1 MRRIVWLSLLAG
13 TALSIGAA
21 AYALTSLQ
29 QREKHQAALATSAL
43 GSALFHDTS
52 LSATGTLACA
62 TCHRADYAFTQP
74 EAVPHLDGGRVGTRN
89 APSLLDLPYFQHYFW
104 DGREDHIERVAVA
117 AFTNRAEMAQPNMAA
132 VVDLLRRQPAY
143 RQRFQASFGDDNIDE
158 ARISR
163 AILAYLHSVANG
175 HSRYDAYAAGD
186 TSALT
191 ESERRGLAIFQ
202 GKADCAACHR
212 LDGTP
217 ATFTDNRFHHSNV
230 GLEQLAGHVKTTIAA
245 FQLAGHVKTTI
256 AAFQAKRQQG
266 VPLAELVLSDPEMA
280 ALGRF
285 AVDGHGDNLSAY
297 RTPTLRNVTRTAPY
311 MHDGSV
317 PSLDAAIQ
325 REIYYRSLTR
335 GTPITLTTQEQG
347 DLHAFLYALEDA
359 PLRNAQAPGAE

>member
-13 TALSIGAA
+13 TALTIGAA

-29 QREKHQAALATSAL
+29 EQEKHQAAVATSAL

-62 TCHRADYAFTQP
+62 TCHRADDAFTQP

-117 AFTNRAEMAQPNMAA
+117 AFTNRAEMAQPDMTA
-132 VVDLLRRQPAY
+132 VVDLLRREPTY
-143 RQRFQASFGDDNIDE
+143 RQRFQASFGDDRIDE

-163 AILAYLHSVANG
+163 AILAYLNSIAGG

-191 ESERRGLAIFQ
+191 ESERRGLAIFRD
-202 GKADCAACHR
+202 KADCAACHR

-217 ATFTDNRFHHSNV
+217 ASFTDNRFHHSNV
-230 GLEQLAGHVKTTIAA
+230 GLE
-245 FQLAGHVKTTI
+245 QLAGHVKTTI

-285 AVDGHGDNLSAY
+285 AVDGQGENLSAY

-335 GTPITLTTQEQG
+335 GTPITLTTQEQS

-359 PLRNAQAPGAE
+359 PVRNAQAPGAE